1 MRGALR
7 AAIAGIAMLFAVPA
21 WPADQP
27 PQPASGPGGSDY
39 VSQQVVKRALGS
51 FENPMLVFHAP
62 GEPAVP
68 RPVVIFLH
76 AWGAANPMFYGHWIE
91 HLARKGNLV
100 LWPRMQDVG
109 RTRIQDGVGNAVDSL
124 RAAWPELVADAQARP
139 DPARIAVVGHLAG
152 APIAANIAAQA
163 VEAGIPA
170 PKLVFLVMP
179 GGITSDPKG
188 RGIALG
194 DLSQIDPGTLM
205 VSIIGDRDHLPADRS
220 ARQILR
226 EATAVPA
233 NRKLFMRVA
242 SDDHGFPALSATLA
256 APGSP
261 KTDYDIAAIKLP
273 PEPPRDPKAPRQ
285 PRPRWSADMVLTG
298 PQTILTQQIG
308 NNPRDALDYLAFWRT
323 LDILMGAAFAGQD
336 AQALRTNPQLVDMGR
351 WSNGWPM
358 RRLAADIPRLDPPA
372 PRAQPEAAP
381 GPAPAARPQRPQPS
395 RPQQSRPQQAGPQ
408 RITP

>member
-1 MRGALR
+1 MRGMARAL
-7 AAIAGIAMLFAVPA
+7 AGIALLLAFPA
-21 WPADQP
+21 WAADQP
-27 PQPASGPGGSDY
+27 AQPASGPGGSDY

-51 FENPMLVFHAP
+51 FENPVLVFHAP
-62 GEPAVP
+62 GEPSQP

-76 AWGAANPMFYGHWIE
+76 AWGAANPMFYGHWID

-109 RTRIQDGVGNAVDSL
+109 RTRVQDGSDNAVAAL
-124 RAAWPELVADAQARP
+124 QAAWPQLTADAQARP
-139 DPARIAVVGHLAG
+139 DPERIALVGHLAG
-152 APIAANIAAQA
+152 APIAANVAAQSDM
-163 VEAGIPA
+163 AGMPA

-179 GGITSDPKG
+179 GGIASDPKG

-194 DLSQIDPGTLM
+194 DLTRIDPGTLM
-205 VSIIGDRDHLPADRS
+205 VSMIGDREHLPSDRA

-226 EATAVPA
+226 EATNVPG

-242 SDDHGFPALSATLA
+242 SDDHGYPPLSATLA

-261 KTDYDIAAIKLP
+261 FTDYDIAAIKLP

-323 LDILMGAAFAGQD
+323 LDMLMTAAFAGQD
-336 AQALRTNPQLVDMGR
+336 AQGLRANAQMLDMGR

-358 RRLAADIPRLDPPA
+358 RRLSADIPRLDPPA
-372 PRAQPEAAP
+372 PRAQPTAE
-381 GPAPAARPQRPQPS
+381 PAAAQAPRPQRPRPV
-395 RPQQSRPQQAGPQ
+395 PQQPAGPQ
-408 RITP
+408 RIVP

>member
-1 MRGALR
+1 MTIRLRGVVG
-7 AAIAGIAMLFAVPA
+7 AAVAGIALLLAVPA
-21 WPADQP
+21 LAADQP
-27 PQPASGPGGSDY
+27 PQPANGPGGTDY
-39 VSQQVVKRALGS
+39 VSQEVVKRALGS

-62 GEPAVP
+62 GEPSAP

-76 AWGAANPMFYGHWIE
+76 AWGAANPMFYGHWID

-109 RTRIQDGVGNAVDSL
+109 RTRIQDGVDNAVAAL
-124 RAAWPELVADAQARP
+124 RAAWPELEADAQARP
-139 DPARIAVVGHLAG
+139 DPTRIATVGHLAG
-152 APIAANIAAQA
+152 APIAANIAARA
-163 VEAGIPA
+163 AEAGIPA

-188 RGIALG
+188 RGIALA
-194 DLSQIDPGTLM
+194 DLTKIDPGTLM
-205 VSIIGDRDHLPADRS
+205 VSMIGDREYLPSDRT

-261 KTDYDIAAIKLP
+261 KADYDIAAIKLP

-308 NNPRDALDYLAFWRT
+308 NNPRDALDYLALWRT
-323 LDILMGAAFAGQD
+323 FDILMGAAFAGQD
-336 AQALRTNPQLVDMGR
+336 AQGLRSNPQLVDMGR

-358 RRLAADIPRLDPPA
+358 RRLAAEIPKLDPPA
-372 PRAQPEAAP
+372 PRAQPVAAP
-381 GPAPAARPQRPQPS
+381 SPVPAARPLRPRPS
-395 RPQQSRPQQAGPQ
+395 RSQQSGPQ

>member
-1 MRGALR
+1 MALLL
-7 AAIAGIAMLFAVPA
+7 AIPGWA
-21 WPADQP
+21 ADQP
-27 PQPASGPGGSDY
+27 PQPANGPGGSDY

-62 GEPAVP
+62 GEPSQP

-76 AWGAANPMFYGHWIE
+76 AWGAASPMLYGGWID

-100 LWPRMQDVG
+100 LWPRMQEVG
-109 RTRIQDGVGNAVDSL
+109 RTRIQDGTGNAIEAL
-124 RAAWPELVADAQARP
+124 QAAWPELVADGQARP
-139 DPARIAVVGHLAG
+139 DPSRIVVVGHLAG

-163 VEAGIPA
+163 DEAGIPA
-170 PKLVFLVMP
+170 PKLVFLVTP

-194 DLSQIDPGTLM
+194 DLTRIDPATLM
-205 VSIIGDRDHLPADRS
+205 VSMIGDRDYLPSDRA

-226 EATAVPA
+226 SATAVPA

-242 SDDHGFPALSATLA
+242 SDDHGYPPLSATLA

-261 KTDYDIAAIKLP
+261 NADYDMAAIKLP

-323 LDILMGAAFAGQD
+323 LDTLMAAAFAGQD
-336 AQALRTNPQLVDMGR
+336 AQALRANPQLIDMGR

-358 RRLAADIPRLDPPA
+358 RRLAADIPKLDPPA
-372 PRAQPEAAP
+372 PRAKPEAAP
-381 GPAPAARPQRPQPS
+381 APAPAARSPRPQRPRPA
-395 RPQQSRPQQAGPQ
+395 RPQPAAGPQ